1 MALPQLSEL
10 RRTATRDAF
19 RALNRVVLP
28 AVKAGIA
35 NPLPVGLG
43 IVVLETTGRSSGRLR
58 QVPLV
63 AGRVGN
69 TVTVSTVRA
78 GSQWMKNAAADPS
91 VSVWLFGGKRT
102 ATASTESGL
111 LSTATLELS

>member
-1 MALPQLSEL
+1 MALPPLDDF

-28 AVKAGIA
+28 AVKAGIG

-43 IVVLETTGRSSGRLR
+43 IVVLETTGRKSGLAR

-63 AGRVGN
+63 AARAGDRIV
-69 TVTVSTVRA
+69 VSTVRR
-78 GSQWMKNAAADPS
+78 GSQWIKNAEANPDVA
-91 VSVWLFGGKRT
+91 VYINGRKRS
-102 ATASTESGL
+102 ATADTESGV
-111 LSTATLELS
+111 LSTATLDLD